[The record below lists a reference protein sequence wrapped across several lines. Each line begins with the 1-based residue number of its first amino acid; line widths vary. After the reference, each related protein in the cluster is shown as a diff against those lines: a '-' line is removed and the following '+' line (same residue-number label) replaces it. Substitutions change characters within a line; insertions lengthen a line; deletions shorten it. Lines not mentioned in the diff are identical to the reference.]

1 VRKKILKIFL
11 IIYLPIIFTSLV
23 TAQSQT
29 GSIKVKITDTEGMPL
44 KGAFTYLTSPA
55 LLGMKTYITSDTG
68 RIKFFNLPP
77 GRYKIMVEM
86 PEFKT
91 VNIEDIIVQVGRT
104 TTLHITLERTTTEEE
119 ITAKRHSPTEERESA
134 KISVIVDKELL
145 ENIPFARDLHDVVDS
160 AAGVIPEGI
169 RYQQTS
175 IIHGSTSRANIYTLD
190 STYINDPEGMNLSTN
205 INFDIFEE
213 IELET
218 AAHPAELG
226 PIDGGFI
233 NIVAK
238 SGGNDSG
245 GQLSLF
251 HTGNSFAST
260 LWSEEELSAM
270 EASPPPI
277 DTNMWDISLSLG
289 GYILVDKLLFFG
301 NARYISQSQT
311 TSFFPWTDP
320 QGKKHKE
327 FDWRNKE
334 KMGFFKLT
342 SQFDPRLKISG
353 TFNYSDCY
361 QPVHDSSLDWNL
373 TEEATHILDHG
384 KYYLANGVL
393 NYIMNQNTLVDL
405 KAGYM
410 HHKRPL
416 LLNEEGKN
424 NPQYFDESTGHLWG
438 SALFNETQLTKRY
451 QIEASITRYED
462 SFLGGQ
468 HEFKAGAEYEYIYG
482 EWSTWK
488 EDNLLIDY
496 YLGSPYYFGLNESP
510 STGNTVGKGRI
521 HFYLASKE
529 MGGLNQKS
537 NVRRY
542 SVFVQDSVIFAERL
556 TLNLGV
562 RFDRNSANQPAI
574 FKLESG
580 NPVSLLL
587 GEELINPIVGVN
599 PFGQTGMSEWKN
611 LMSWNSLSPRFGLI
625 FDIFGK
631 GKTLL
636 KTSFSR
642 YSDYLMLQYL
652 SALNPFYSGRSHQFF
667 WYDENM
673 DGEVDISD
681 TYTLYPEDYRLYD
694 IEYNKKRVAPDIKS
708 PYTNEFTI
716 GLHQQLIPDLSFRIN
731 FIYKY
736 KRNIIE
742 NVRYAPDLEK
752 DWYTISQDT
761 EGWWIP
767 FHTVIPGV
775 DDYPDTPVTVYYWS
789 KNAPLFFDRIK
800 NVPELKRDY
809 QALEIQI
816 KKRMS
821 NNWQLNGSLVF
832 SKATGNIGLAYGASS
847 AFTGAA
853 NSPNYFFNYPEDSR
867 LDLDRSLL
875 MKLMGTYRFPFDF
888 FLSFYYTHMSGTP
901 WARRVTIIPPSSWSQ
916 EANIYGTYASVLLEE
931 PGTRRNKAFDNLD
944 IRISKEFGLGNWGGL
959 STYVDI
965 INVLGNK
972 YRSITQ
978 NDGGYWFPS
987 DENTNQGLRIL
998 SPNYKKITSLNGVR
1012 TFILSLCFNF

>member
-1 VRKKILKIFL
+1 MRNKLFKILL
-11 IIYLPIIFTSLV
+11 IIYLPIIFVSLA
-23 TAQSQT
+23 TAQRQT
-29 GSIKVKITDTEGMPL
+29 GSIKAKISDTEGSPL
-44 KGAFTYLTSPA
+44 SGAFVYLSSAA
-55 LLGMKTYITSDTG
+55 LLGMHTYITPDTG
-68 RIKFFNLPP
+68 RIKFFSLPP
-77 GRYKIMVEM
+77 GRYKIMVEI

-91 VNIEDIIVQVGRT
+91 VNIEDIIVHVGMT
-104 TTLHITLERTTTEEE
+104 TTLHITLERTTIEEE
-119 ITAKRHSPTEERESA
+119 ITAKRHSPTGDRESA
-134 KISVIVDKELL
+134 KTSVIVGKDLL
-145 ENIPFARDLHDVVDS
+145 KNIPLARDLHDIVNS

-175 IIHGSTSRANIYTLD
+175 IIHGSTSRANIYALD
-190 STYINDPEGMNLSTN
+190 STYINDPGGMHLSAN
-205 INFDIFEE
+205 INFDILEE

-218 AAHPAELG
+218 TAHPAELG

-233 NIVAK
+233 NIVTK
-238 SGGNDSG
+238 SGGNDFS

-251 HTGNSFAST
+251 RSSDNIAST

-270 EASPPPI
+270 EVSPPPM
-277 DTNMWDISLSLG
+277 DTDMWDISLSLG
-289 GYILVDKLLFFG
+289 GSLLVDKLWFFG

-311 TSFFPWTDP
+311 TSFIPWTDP
-320 QGKKHKE
+320 QGNRHEE

-353 TFNYSDCY
+353 MFNYSDRY
-361 QPVHDSSLDWNL
+361 RPIHNSSLDWNL
-373 TEEATHILDHG
+373 TEEATRILDHG
-384 KYYLANGVL
+384 KSYLANGVL
-393 NYIMNQNTLVDL
+393 NYIMNQNTVIDL
-405 KAGYM
+405 KVG
-410 HHKRPL
+410 HIRHKLPL

-496 YLGSPYYFGLNESP
+496 YLRNPYYFGLNESP
-510 STGNTVGKGRI
+510 STGNTVGKGKI

-529 MGGLNQKS
+529 QGGLIQKS

-542 SVFVQDSVIFAERL
+542 GFFVQDSVILAERL

-562 RFDRNSANQPAI
+562 RFDRSSANQPVI
-574 FKLESG
+574 FKFESG
-580 NPVSLLL
+580 NPVSLQL
-587 GEELINPIVGVN
+587 GAELISPTYGIN
-599 PFGQTGMSEWKN
+599 PFGQHGVEEQKQLIT
-611 LMSWNSLSPRFGLI
+611 WNSLSPRFGLI

-631 GKTLL
+631 GKTIF

-652 SALNPFYSGRSHQFF
+652 SALNPLYSSRSHQFF

-673 DGEVDISD
+673 NGEVDDSD

-694 IEYNKKRVAPDIKS
+694 PEYSEKRIAPDIKS
-708 PYTNEFTI
+708 PYTDEFTI
-716 GLHQQLIPDLSFRIN
+716 GLHQELIPDLSIRVN

-752 DWYTISQDT
+752 DWYTIDQDT
-761 EGWWIP
+761 ERWWTP

-775 DDYPDTPVTVYYWS
+775 DDYPDTPVTAYYWS

-800 NVPELKRDY
+800 NVSELKRNY
-809 QALEIQI
+809 KALEIQI

-821 NNWQLNGSLVF
+821 NNWQLYGTMVF
-832 SKATGNIGLAYGASS
+832 SKATGNIGLGYGASS
-847 AFTGAA
+847 AFTSAA
-853 NSPNYFFNYPEDSR
+853 DSPNYFENYPEDSR
-867 LDLDRSLL
+867 LDFDRSLV
-875 MKLMGTYRFPFDF
+875 MKLMGTYRFPYDF
-888 FLSFYYTHMSGTP
+888 FLSFYYTHMSGNP
-901 WARRVTIIPPSSWSQ
+901 WARRVTIIPPSSWAQ
-916 EANIYGTYASVLLEE
+916 EENVHRTYVNILLET

-944 IRISKEFGLGNWGGL
+944 IRIAKEFRLGHSGRL
-959 STYVDI
+959 SAYIDI
-965 INVLGNK
+965 IDVLGNK
-972 YRSITQ
+972 YRSIIQ
-978 NDGGYWFPS
+978 NDGGYWFPL
-987 DENTNQGLRIL
+987 DENTDQGIRIL
-998 SPNYKKITSLNGVR
+998 NPNYKKITSLSGVR
-1012 TFILSLCFNF
+1012 MFRFSLCFSF